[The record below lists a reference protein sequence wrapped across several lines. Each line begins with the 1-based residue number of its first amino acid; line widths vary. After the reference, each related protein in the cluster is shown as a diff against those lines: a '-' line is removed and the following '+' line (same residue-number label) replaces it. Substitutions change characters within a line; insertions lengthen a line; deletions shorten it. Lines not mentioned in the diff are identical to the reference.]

1 MTKKEKAGLKFKNI
15 FSFACLFVFV
25 VVIIIDSRDPDT
37 KIENF
42 IYGGLIAGMLQFQP
56 DDIISFFKKK

>member
-1 MTKKEKAGLKFKNI
+1 MTKKKKKRGLKFKNI

-42 IYGGLIAGMLQFQP
+42 IYGGLIGNAS
-56 DDIISFFKKK
+56 ISARRHNFIF